1 MLHFD
6 CPKDKLP
13 YSPFLNIMSYS
24 VDYQVAHEIRETIED
39 AVQYLCDE
47 NMVSGELM
55 WIIVQTVAEAHL
67 QEFAKANNQ

>member
-1 MLHFD
+1 M
-6 CPKDKLP
+6 
-13 YSPFLNIMSYS
+13 NYS

-39 AVQYLCDE
+39 SVQYLCDE

-67 QEFAKANNQ
+67 QQFAKANNQ